1 MSSLATKTNND
12 KRHLEA
18 KILLRLNNL
27 PDKQTVYVLEAFA
40 GDGVLW
46 REVKK
51 RTTKEIK
58 ILPIDKEEYKKVSLK
73 GDNLKF
79 LKGLDL
85 SIYDVIDLDA
95 YGSPSRQL
103 DILKEKNY
111 KGIVH
116 CTFIQSVMGRLSNN
130 ILKAYGYSETM
141 IKKCPLLFSKNGQE
155 KMLYFI
161 FSLFGTTKFFIYTSK
176 KKNYFTF
183 IIH

>member
-1 MSSLATKTNND
+1 MSSQATKTNND

-58 ILPIDKEEYKKVSLK
+58 ILPIDKEDYKKVSLK

-79 LKGLDL
+79 LKGMDL

-103 DILKEKNY
+103 NILKEKNY

>member
-1 MSSLATKTNND
+1 MSSQATKTNND
-12 KRHLEA
+12 KHHLEA
-18 KILLRLNNL
+18 KIMLRLNNL
-27 PDKQTVYVLEAFA
+27 PDKQVVYVLEAFA
-40 GDGVLW
+40 GEGVLW
-46 REVKK
+46 GEVKK
-51 RTTKEIK
+51 RTTKQIK
-58 ILPIDKEEYKKVSLK
+58 ILSIDKEDYRKVNLK

-79 LKGLDL
+79 LKGIDL
-85 SIYDVIDLDA
+85 SMYDVIDLDA

-103 DILKEKNY
+103 EILKEKKY

-130 ILKAYGYSETM
+130 ILRAYGYSDAM
-141 IKKCPLLFSKNGQE
+141 IKKCPILFSKNGQE

-161 FSLFGTTKFFIYTSK
+161 FSLFGTTKFFIYTCK